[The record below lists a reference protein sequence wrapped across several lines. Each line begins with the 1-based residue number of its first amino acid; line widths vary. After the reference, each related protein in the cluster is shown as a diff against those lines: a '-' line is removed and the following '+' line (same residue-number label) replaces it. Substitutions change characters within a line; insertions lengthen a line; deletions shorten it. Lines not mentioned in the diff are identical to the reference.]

1 MYFTLTWT
9 MRFLGTFTLQDKSD
23 ETVDSSQC
31 FSVLVVFFCQL
42 WHWMRLSVRGKRGV
56 DILFVWFI
64 VRRSWASETG
74 SFAEVPE
81 LVDLASG
88 PHCICAGPA
97 SAEEVERRFVFHRIS
112 VVYGKQCL
120 SIDSLCTCGHRFLL
134 IYIFFVSSF
143 SFSFPFPF
151 MGGFLKETVHWL

>member
-1 MYFTLTWT
+1 
-9 MRFLGTFTLQDKSD
+9 
-23 ETVDSSQC
+23 
-31 FSVLVVFFCQL
+31 
-42 WHWMRLSVRGKRGV
+42 
-56 DILFVWFI
+56 

-112 VVYGKQCL
+112 VAYGKQCL
-120 SIDSLCTCGHRFLL
+120 SSPLIHFALVVTDFSRYKFFLL
-134 IYIFFVSSF
+134 P
-143 SFSFPFPF
+143 SFSFPFMGFHDSLKRQCTLKAVFYFPF
-151 MGGFLKETVHWL
+151 WNLCSEFSMGGVSVH